1 MRKKLFVFLF
11 LFFGLCYANSLF
23 IYDNSFIPEWTLQV
37 VYKEKYFENSIYYR
51 EYNFFDFYENI
62 DNSYTETLKGL
73 EHNILLRLGMPNEYI
88 LNIDFDF
95 IFQKVWT
102 YDYNNLQ
109 TVNFM
114 VEKKIDFINI
124 IAGLKI
130 PLWFDVEP
138 NPYLIDKRDQLN
150 LLTGL
155 TVDLN
160 FDSLKIFFI
169 FFNEENLC
177 PDDYFGTRNIILTT
191 GFDFISNEMQKVGL
205 YVENDLKINV
215 FNNLLNYIYY
225 FIPQIKISFY
235 DDFYFI
241 VGVEFYLLAK
251 NVFLNKSDKPQYVFK
266 LNYIINSDKKEKKK
280 EKQEEKV
287 KFEKKKWWQIEGVDD
302 EMIPDSWK
310 EMEEPKS
317 K

>member
-11 LFFGLCYANSLF
+11 FIFGLCYANSLF
-23 IYDNSFIPEWTLQV
+23 IYDNLFIPTWTLQV
-37 VYKEKYFENSIYYR
+37 VYEEKYFENSIYYR
-51 EYNFFDFYENI
+51 KYNFFDFDENI

-73 EHNILLRLGMPNEYI
+73 EHNILLRFGMPNEYI

-95 IFQKVWT
+95 IFQNVWT

-109 TVNFM
+109 TVNFII
-114 VEKKIDFINI
+114 EKKIDFMNI
-124 IAGLKI
+124 IAGLKV
-130 PLWFDVEP
+130 PLWFDMDP

-155 TVDLN
+155 SVDLN
-160 FDSLKIFFI
+160 FDLFKIFFM
-169 FFNEENLC
+169 FFNEENLN
-177 PDDYFGTRNIILTT
+177 PDNYFGTRDIIFTT
-191 GFDFISNEMQKVGL
+191 GFDFISNELQKVGL

-215 FNNLLNYIYY
+215 FNNLQNYIYY

-241 VGVEFYLLAK
+241 LGVEFYLLAK
-251 NVFLNKSDKPQYVFK
+251 NVFLNKNDKPQYVFK
-266 LNYIINSDKKEKKK
+266 LNHIIYGDKRGKIE
-280 EKQEEKV
+280 EKQEKKV
-287 KFEKKKWWQIEGVDD
+287 KFERKKWWQIEGVDD

-310 EMEEPKS
+310 EMENPKG